1 MGVMLSRD
9 SLGGGGGGA
18 SRSRAAESQINRR
31 LPRKRG
37 GRAKT
42 ELWVTW

>member
-9 SLGGGGGGA
+9 SLGGGGGA
-18 SRSRAAESQINRR
+18 SRSRATESQINRR
-31 LPRKRG
+31 LPRTRG